1 MSFLVKFTRKS
12 LILIIVMMIVY
23 VAFAFYTDIGKLS
36 RTTLKIDYLTIPLI
50 VAPMTMTIL
59 LLGFRFHR
67 FLKAIN
73 IRISIKNSILIYI
86 AGLSLAVTPGSS
98 GQIIKS
104 KIMEKHFGYAISKTS
119 PIILVEKWNELCA
132 SLLILIISVA
142 INLIFESILII
153 MIGIPIAVF
162 LFSMMRY
169 RTIFNSFKKIV
180 LRLPRLRTF
189 EESIE
194 NSQDSLKVLSSR
206 KVVAEG
212 IIITMPAMIF
222 QAISVY
228 FAFHAL
234 GIKIDFILSTQIF
247 YVALISGIL
256 SFLPG
261 GLVVTEGSMA
271 ALLLKYYNHDLAG
284 LAGAVIFVRLVTLW
298 YPTLLGI
305 IVGQFI
311 MKYKNILI
319 GQDRK

>member
-1 MSFLVKFTRKS
+1 MSFLVKFATKP

-23 VAFAFYTDIGKLS
+23 VAFAFYTDIGKLY

-50 VAPMTMTIL
+50 VAPMTVNIL
-59 LLGFRFHR
+59 LLALRFHR

-86 AGLSLAVTPGSS
+86 AGLSLTVTPGSS

-104 KIMEKHFGYAISKTS
+104 KIMEKQFGYAISKTS

-132 SLLILIISVA
+132 SLLILIIFVA
-142 INLIFESILII
+142 IDLILESILII
-153 MIGIPIAVF
+153 MIGIVIAVF
-162 LFSMMRY
+162 LFGIMRY
-169 RTIFNSFKKIV
+169 RTLSNSFKKIV
-180 LRLPRLRTF
+180 LRLPRLKTF
-189 EESIE
+189 EERIE
-194 NSQDSLKVLSSR
+194 NSQDSLKILSSR

-212 IIITMPAMIF
+212 IIIATPAIIF

-234 GIKIDFILSTQIF
+234 GIKIAFVLSTQIF

-261 GLVVTEGSMA
+261 GLGVTEGSMA
-271 ALLLKYYNHDLAG
+271 ALLLKYYNHDITG

-298 YPTLLGI
+298 YPTFLGI
-305 IVGQFI
+305 VVGQFI
-311 MKYKNILI
+311 MKYKKIPI
-319 GQDRK
+319 GQD